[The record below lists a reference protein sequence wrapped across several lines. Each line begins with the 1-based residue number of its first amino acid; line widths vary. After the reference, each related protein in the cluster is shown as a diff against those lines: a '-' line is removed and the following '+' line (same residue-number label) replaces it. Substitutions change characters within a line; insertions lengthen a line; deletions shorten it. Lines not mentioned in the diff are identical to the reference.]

1 MTSSVLVTSV
11 HLIKS
16 MRPKQWIKNLLIVV
30 PPLISGEFLK
40 WEWQRYTTLLYS
52 VLLFTLASIIVYL
65 FNDLKDV
72 IHDSQ
77 HPKKMNRPLASGS
90 LTKRAVFTL
99 LAVLIIPFSLVIR
112 WVPDA
117 IKLVLAVYLVV
128 NILYSLGMKQIAYWE
143 MFAIASG
150 FVLRALTGS
159 ILVDRPPSKEFF
171 VVVFFGSL
179 FIAIS
184 KRLAEFVSTN
194 STRRHVLEKYT
205 QNGLQAFAQISVG
218 IVLVSYCNF
227 VFSTYFLNLNS
238 ISEYV
243 LILSILPFTAIMF
256 TLLDYSLKYGMEE
269 PEGLIGRNI
278 PLVFSGLCWLALF
291 IAYSI
296 TR

>member
-1 MTSSVLVTSV
+1 MTSSISVTSV
-11 HLIKS
+11 HLIRS
-16 MRPKQWIKNLLIVV
+16 MRPKQWIKNLLIVF

-40 WEWQRYTTLLYS
+40 WEWQSYTTLLYS
-52 VLLFTLASIIVYL
+52 VLLFTIASVIVYL

-90 LTKRAVFTL
+90 LTKRAVFIL
-99 LAVLIIPFSLVIR
+99 LVVLIIPFSLVVR

-117 IKLVLAVYLVV
+117 IKLVLAVYLVI
-128 NILYSLGMKQIAYWE
+128 NLLYSLGMKQIAYWE

-179 FIAIS
+179 FIVIS
-184 KRLAEFVSTN
+184 KRLAEFMSTN
-194 STRRHVLEKYT
+194 STRRHVLKKYT

-256 TLLDYSLKYGMEE
+256 TLLDNSLKYRMEE
-269 PEGLIGRNI
+269 PEDLVGRSV
-278 PLVFSGLCWLALF
+278 PLMLSGLCWLALF